1 MFIGNFDIFNNTVL
15 LTKPTKSEVS
25 NLKYSLT

>member
-1 MFIGNFDIFNNTVL
+1 MFIGNFDIFDNTVL
-15 LTKPTKSEVS
+15 PTKPTKSEAP